1 MKQLIQAIQNLLKYR
16 RLQRA
21 FTKYLRQADKIDR
34 TPSTKTDPRGAYL
47 WEIYLRG
54 ADLRGADLRE
64 ADEIDRTPSTKFDR
78 QIILIAVLAYIA
90 MC

>member
-21 FTKYLRQADKIDR
+21 FTKYLQQ
-34 TPSTKTDPRGAYL
+34 T
-47 WEIYLRG
+47 
-54 ADLRGADLRE
+54 
-64 ADEIDRTPSTKFDR
+64 DEIDRTPDTRFDR

>member
-34 TPSTKTDPRGAYL
+34 TPSTKTDLRGVYL
-47 WEIYLRG
+47 WEVYLRG
-54 ADLRGADLRE
+54 ADLRGADLRQ
-64 ADEIDRTPSTKFDR
+64 ADKIDRMPSTKFDR
-78 QIILIAVLAYIA
+78 QIILLSVLSYLAL
-90 MC
+90 C

>member
-1 MKQLIQAIQNLLKYR
+1 MRHILQAIQNLLECH

-21 FTKYLRQADKIDR
+21 FTKYLQQAN
-34 TPSTKTDPRGAYL
+34 
-47 WEIYLRG
+47 
-54 ADLRGADLRE
+54 
-64 ADEIDRTPSTKFDR
+64 EIDQTPSTKFDR

>member
-1 MKQLIQAIQNLLKYR
+1 MKRIMQAIRDLLEYH

-21 FTKYLRQADKIDR
+21 FAEYLRQADE
-34 TPSTKTDPRGAYL
+34 TDQ
-47 WEIYLRG
+47 
-54 ADLRGADLRE
+54 
-64 ADEIDRTPSTKFDR
+64 TPSTKFDR